1 VRSRGDGEGKRIR
14 PRRRKHVEDKY
25 RLAVL
30 RRRQGVV
37 KAKEFVQDEE
47 RVEDNYGPA
56 VL

>member
-1 VRSRGDGEGKRIR
+1 MRSRGDGEGKRIR